1 MKASRFAL
9 ERPRDL
15 EEAGALLADAGGFAK
30 VLAGGQSLGPMLN
43 LRLVEPDLV
52 VDVSGVAELRRFDR
66 EGETLVIGACCTHA
80 DIEDGRVP
88 DVGADMLAR
97 VASGIA
103 YRAVRNRGTIGGSLS
118 HADPAADWLSALS
131 ALGATVEVASRTGR
145 HRLAIG
151 DFVTGALETAL
162 QADEVL
168 AAVRIP
174 MVPETARFG
183 FLKHA
188 RKVGEFAHAI
198 GAALIDP
205 EHGTGRCVIGA
216 IDAPPLVFPDASILF
231 DGRIRRGFA
240 SEFDRSVADRALI
253 EAGVVDPV
261 ARHVHV
267 EILRRAVV
275 QAAGEPIVE
284 TRAAA

>member
-1 MKASRFAL
+1 MKASSFAL
-9 ERPRDL
+9 ARPRDL
-15 EEAGALLADAGGFAK
+15 AEARALLAEAKGVVK

-52 VDVSGVAELRRFDR
+52 VDVAGVEELRRFER
-66 EGETLVIGACCTHA
+66 EGDALVIGACCTHA

-103 YRAVRNRGTIGGSLS
+103 YRAVRNRGTIGGSLA
-118 HADPAADWLSALS
+118 HADPAADWLSALG
-131 ALGATVEVASRTGR
+131 ALGAEVEIASRVGR
-145 HRLAIG
+145 RRLSIG

-162 QADEVL
+162 RRDELLV
-168 AAVRIP
+168 AARIP
-174 MVPETARFG
+174 AIPASARFG
-183 FLKHA
+183 YVKHA

-205 EHGTGRCVIGA
+205 DQGTGRCVIGA
-216 IDAPPLVFPDASILF
+216 IDRPPLVFDDATMLF
-231 DGRIRRGFA
+231 GGRIRPRFA
-240 SEFDRSVADRALI
+240 ADFDAAAAHSALI
-253 EAGVVDPV
+253 DIGLIDPV

-267 EILRRAVV
+267 EILRRALV
-275 QAAGEPIVE
+275 QAEGAPLADA
-284 TRAAA
+284 RAAA